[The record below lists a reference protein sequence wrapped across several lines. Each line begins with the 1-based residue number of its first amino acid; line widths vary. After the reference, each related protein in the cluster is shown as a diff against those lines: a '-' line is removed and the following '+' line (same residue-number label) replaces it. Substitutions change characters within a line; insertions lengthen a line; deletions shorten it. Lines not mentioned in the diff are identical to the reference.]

1 MTSSFALARVTLE
14 TAPGRRE
21 RAVTAD
27 VFTFGLAAEEDD
39 DEEEDD
45 SREENEENEEKEE
58 EEENEENEGD
68 ADVAA
73 TRSSSSRSRSVGPSP
88 ESLARAARDLLTAA
102 GAPPTLEQT
111 SMLAAHQRLR
121 AALASTRDDAAEA
134 EARAKRASD
143 AATDAAKTLL
153 CPITQTAMSDPV
165 VALDGHTYERRAI
178 EQWFARGRL
187 TSPVTNLRLPS
198 VALVPNHALKSAA
211 DALHEATEP
220 PRRPKKDDGGAI

>member
-1 MTSSFALARVTLE
+1 MVEGARPAPGAAIARVTLE

-21 RAVTAD
+21 SAVTAE

-73 TRSSSSRSRSVGPSP
+73 TRSSSSRSRSVGPRPSR
-88 ESLARAARDLLTAA
+88 SLARLAIFSPPLARRRRSSS
-102 GAPPTLEQT
+102 T
-111 SMLAAHQRLR
+111 SMLAAHQRHR
-121 AALASTRDDAAEA
+121 APPRRRATTRRRR

-153 CPITQTAMSDPV
+153 CPITQTAMSDPA

-178 EQWFARGRL
+178 EQWFARG
-187 TSPVTNLRLPS
+187 
-198 VALVPNHALKSAA
+198 
-211 DALHEATEP
+211 
-220 PRRPKKDDGGAI
+220 G

>member
-1 MTSSFALARVTLE
+1 MVEGARPAPAAIARVTLE
-14 TAPGRRE
+14 TTPGRRE
-21 RAVTAD
+21 SVVTAD

-73 TRSSSSRSRSVGPSP
+73 TRSSSSRSRSFGPSP

-111 SMLAAHQRLR
+111 SMLAAHQRRLR
-121 AALASTRDDAAEA
+121 ASVRHDAAEG
-134 EARAKRASD
+134 RAPSASD
-143 AATDAAKTLL
+143 RRRTRQPL